1 MCYPNASGLV
11 SGTQMKQFLL
21 AVTIGLLAVA
31 CGATG
36 PGSGS
41 NPSPTPSQGT
51 GIGFDVTATE
61 QDHAVSMRVGQK
73 LEVILHTAGG
83 AGFWNHP
90 QSSNTAVLQPIVDV
104 GATAVRGVTLAAFQ
118 ARSAG
123 QVKVT
128 AVGGPLC
135 SPGMA
140 CPMYAVIYSLTVTIT
155 P

>member
-1 MCYPNASGLV
+1 MCYPNAAGFV
-11 SGTQMKQFLL
+11 SGTQMKHLL
-21 AVTIGLLAVA
+21 LVAAFGLLVVA

-36 PGSGS
+36 VGSGS

-51 GIGFDVTATE
+51 GVGFDVTATE

-83 AGFWNHP
+83 VGFWNQP
-90 QSSNTAVLQPIVDV
+90 QSSDTKTLQPIVDT
-104 GATAVRGVTLAAFQ
+104 GATAVRGVTLAAFR
-118 ARSAG
+118 ATSAG

-135 SPGMA
+135 SPGQP
-140 CPMYAVIYSLTVTIT
+140 CPMYAVLYSLTVTVT